1 MKMWKKIYSRRGLEK
16 VIWVTVDIA
25 LLSLLF
31 LCIRVAVEGSG
42 YEAVN
47 ILS

>member
-25 LLSLLF
+25 LLSLL
-31 LCIRVAVEGSG
+31 CIRVAVEGSG
-42 YEAVN
+42 YEESN

>member
-16 VIWVTVDIA
+16 VIWVTVDLAI
-25 LLSLLF
+25 LSLLF
-31 LCIRVAVEGSG
+31 SCIRVAVEGSG
-42 YEAVN
+42 YEESN